1 MNKQTKIEMQQ
12 NIPQLPKD
20 VICSSDD
27 FYVEIE
33 TKDGDLDYAFRKF
46 VLFRQNG
53 FEVDKYYSLTSA
65 WDAMRKYQR
74 NEHHRTEAESNL
86 ND

>member
-12 NIPQLPKD
+12 NIPQLPD
-20 VICSSDD
+20 GVISSTED
-27 FYVEIE
+27 FYIEME

-46 VLFRQNG
+46 VIFRQDG
-53 FEVDKYYSLTSA
+53 FVVDKYYDLTLA